1 MGTGRRDVAA
11 QDAVRNVQFDETSV
25 VTRVR
30 RGLAEAGLDCRCR
43 ETADAVLDRIGT
55 EADRAGREAALGDAR
70 KMRDA
75 ILILLTLLGEL
86 DEITVDEPDKTSFQ
100 EIAGLFRDMADFAAH
115 GADSALRAI
124 GHNALSG
131 THA

>member
-1 MGTGRRDVAA
+1 MGTGRQDLAA
-11 QDAVRNVQFDETSV
+11 QDAVRNAQFDETSV

-30 RGLAEAGLDCRCR
+30 RGLAEAGLDCRCE
-43 ETADAVLDRIGT
+43 ETANAVLDRIGK
-55 EADRAGREAALGDAR
+55 EGDRASREVALGEAR

-115 GADSALRAI
+115 GADSTLRAI
-124 GHNALSG
+124 GQRAVGN
-131 THA
+131 

>member
-1 MGTGRRDVAA
+1 MGTGRQDVAA
-11 QDAVRNVQFDETSV
+11 LDADRNVQFDETSV

-30 RGLAEAGLDCRCR
+30 RGLAEAGLDCRCK
-43 ETADAVLDRIGT
+43 ETANAVLDRIG
-55 EADRAGREAALGDAR
+55 EEGDRASREAALGDAR

-115 GADSALRAI
+115 GAESALRATGQRPI
-124 GHNALSG
+124 GN
-131 THA
+131 